1 MGRDDKITPL
11 DFVPLAGGA
20 TGPGSPAGKA
30 GGPLQGPLY
39 SSSSYRLYT
48 VALGRRVAVTQQAR
62 VPEPRSLPTHPLG
75 PLTRPCSHPTSLQQG
90 SQPEHVS
97 SAHPSVRTKGTMSR
111 RDILAE
117 LSTHPR
123 APGAG
128 SAKKKKKGSG
138 LVKVMPGVQSERAQG
153 RLGSRASQ
161 SLQLCLAPALSPCT
175 SVYRERASPGQS
187 VLVVLTNTGSR
198 DGEGA

>member
-39 SSSSYRLYT
+39 SSSSSRLYT

-62 VPEPRSLPTHPLG
+62 VPEPRSLPTHPLC
-75 PLTRPCSHPTSLQQG
+75 PLTRPCSHSTSLQQG

-111 RDILAE
+111 RDILAG

-128 SAKKKKKGSG
+128 SAKKKGLWAGKGDARCA
-138 LVKVMPGVQSERAQG
+138 VYERAQG

-198 DGEGA
+198 DGERA